1 MLALLAQTTED
12 VTNSVDLNTT
22 TADTAAATGL
32 IAGLGIFFL
41 VFMVIGLALWAFNIW
56 MAIDCAT
63 KKETDFPSNNKN
75 MWLILL
81 IVGLFVGF
89 GWIVALVYYFSIK
102 KKAGNTGGTSA
113 PTQGSD
119 TDTAAK

>member
-1 MLALLAQTTED
+1 MLALLAQATDEFDYNVD
-12 VTNSVDLNTT
+12 VSTG
-22 TADTAAATGL
+22 DTAAATGI

-41 VFMVIGLALWAFNIW
+41 VFIVIGLALWAFNIW

-63 KKETDFPSNNKN
+63 RQESDFPSNNKN

-102 KKAGNTGGTSA
+102 KKTGSKGGAA
-113 PTQGSD
+113 PTQSSG
-119 TDTAAK
+119 TDTSAK

>member
-1 MLALLAQTTED
+1 MLALLAQATED
-12 VTNSVDLNTT
+12 FDTTVDLSTT
-22 TADTAAATGL
+22 DTAAATGI
-32 IAGLGIFFL
+32 IAGLGVFFL
-41 VFMVIGLALWAFNIW
+41 VFMVIGLAFWAFNIW

-63 KKETDFPSNNKN
+63 RKEADFPSNNKN

-81 IVGLFVGF
+81 IVGLFIGF

-102 KKAGNTGGTSA
+102 KKAGATGGTSA
-113 PTQGSD
+113 PTQGSG

>member
-1 MLALLAQTTED
+1 MLALLAQATED
-12 VTNSVDLNTT
+12 FSDTTVDLSTT
-22 TADTAAATGL
+22 DTAAATGI

-56 MAIDCAT
+56 MAVDCASR
-63 KKETDFPSNNKN
+63 KETDFPSNNKN

-89 GWIVALVYYFSIK
+89 GWIVALVYYFSVK

-113 PTQGSD
+113 PTQGAG

>member
-1 MLALLAQTTED
+1 MLALLAQATED
-12 VTNSVDLNTT
+12 FDSTVDFNTT
-22 TADTAAATGL
+22 GDAAAATGI

-41 VFMVIGLALWAFNIW
+41 VFIVIGLALWVFNIW

-63 KKETDFPSNNKN
+63 RKETDFPSNNKN

-81 IVGLFVGF
+81 IVGLFIGF
-89 GWIVALVYYFSIK
+89 GWIVALVYYFSVK
-102 KKAGNTGGTSA
+102 KKAGSTGGTSA
-113 PTQGSD
+113 PPQDTGE